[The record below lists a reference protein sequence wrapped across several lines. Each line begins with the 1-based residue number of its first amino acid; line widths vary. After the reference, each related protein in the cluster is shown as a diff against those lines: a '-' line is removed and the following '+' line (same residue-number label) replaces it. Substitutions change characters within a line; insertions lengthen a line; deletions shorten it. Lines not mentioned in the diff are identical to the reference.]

1 MTQQQQDQLFDSPR
15 SRLEQLR
22 LEFEERKR
30 VASEK
35 LRFEFEER
43 QRLFPKCPFDIWV
56 PVPVSSGRL
65 VAKVSVSLY
74 DLSSSLDDEHLT
86 LCAVALWRAIER
98 IGDEKAKRDKVFAE
112 IKRSASD
119 E

>member
-1 MTQQQQDQLFDSPR
+1 MSQQQQDQLFLSVDPR

-22 LEFEERKR
+22 FEIE
-30 VASEK
+30 V
-35 LRFEFEER
+35 L
-43 QRLFPKCPFDIWV
+43 QGLFPSRPFNIFV

-74 DLSSSLDDEHLT
+74 DSSSSLDDEHLT
-86 LCAVALWRAIER
+86 LCAVALWGAIER
-98 IGDEKAKRDKVFAE
+98 IGDEQAKRDKVFAE